1 MVLNRDLN
9 FRESEPK
16 LWAKH
21 LQKQKRK
28 NHAKISVLV
37 HFSIFHF
44 VFNFWNIPGFCVSWF
59 RHGKVKYCELG
70 AGNSVI
76 GKLRLSGFQRLLN
89 QLLTPNIWPLN
100 DGFKSGP
107 EISGL
112 TMNLTVNWRWIG
124 RGHRQ
129 RMVTVV
135 LTVNLTVNWRC
146 QCRFGV

>member
-1 MVLNRDLN
+1 MTKWCDTKSRNV
-9 FRESEPK
+9 PK
-16 LWAKH
+16 IETKWQMEKCTRTLIFARF
-21 LQKQKRK
+21 LRFC
-28 NHAKISVLV
+28 
-37 HFSIFHF
+37 FSIFGTF
-44 VFNFWNIPGFCVSWF
+44 LEFCVAWF

-76 GKLRLSGFQRLLN
+76 GKLRLSGFQRFLN

-146 QCRFGV
+146 QCRFWV